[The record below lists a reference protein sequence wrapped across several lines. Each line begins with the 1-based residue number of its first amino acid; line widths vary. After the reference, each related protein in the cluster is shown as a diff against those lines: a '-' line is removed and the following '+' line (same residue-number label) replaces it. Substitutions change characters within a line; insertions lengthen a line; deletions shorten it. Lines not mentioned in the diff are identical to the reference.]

1 MTLLLSGLAIFFGIH
16 FYSAVRSR
24 DPEKDLRTRL
34 GYAPYMGIYS
44 VLSLIGFVLII
55 YGFGATRG
63 AGVLYVP
70 PTWMA
75 HLNLVLT
82 LPAMILLVA
91 SQIPAGWIKK
101 VSKHPML
108 LAVKLWALG
117 HLLANGEL
125 NSVLLFGSFL
135 VFAIFDRIMVKRRG
149 DDGPGNSVA
158 LNSTMD
164 IISVLVGIGIWGAL
178 AFWLH
183 PILFGVVAV
192 PM

>member
-1 MTLLLSGLAIFFGIH
+1 MTLFILGLVVFFGLHI
-16 FYSAVRSR
+16 YSAVRSR
-24 DPEKDLRTRL
+24 DPEKDLRKRF
-34 GYAPYMGIYS
+34 GEGPYMGLYS
-44 VLSLIGFVLII
+44 VVSLIGFVMII

-63 AGVLYVP
+63 AGILYVP

-75 HLNLVLT
+75 HINLVLT
-82 LPAMILLVA
+82 IPALILLVA
-91 SQIPAGWIKK
+91 SQVPAGHIKK

-108 LAVKLWALG
+108 VAIKLWAVG

-135 VFAIFDRIMVKRRG
+135 AYAIFDRIMVKRRG
-149 DDGPGNSVA
+149 DNGPAPDLA
-158 LNSTMD
+158 LKPAMD
-164 IISVLVGIGIWGAL
+164 VISIVVGLGVWAAL

-192 PM
+192 PT